1 MKITMNPNE
10 VVLQASD
17 GTFMNNGATIKGK
30 LILTSQRIYFKAEIN
45 GNASSDREIY
55 PDQIEDVLFFN
66 EKLLFPNGLNV
77 VTRDGK
83 ENRFLVKKRK
93 SWSEKIVKMM

>member
-1 MKITMNPNE
+1 MNPNE

-17 GTFMNNGATIKGK
+17 GTYVQNGSTIKGK
-30 LILTSQRIYFKAEIN
+30 LILTTQRIYFKAAKN
-45 GNASSDREIY
+45 GDSSSDREIY

-66 EKLLFPNGLNV
+66 EKLLFPNGLMV

>member
-1 MKITMNPNE
+1 MNPNE

-17 GTFMNNGATIKGK
+17 GTYMNNGSTIKGK
-30 LILTSQRIYFKAEIN
+30 LILTSQRIYFKAIKN
-45 GNASSDREIY
+45 GNPSSDREIY

-66 EKLLFPNGLNV
+66 EKLLFPNGLMV
-77 VTRDGK
+77 ITRDGK